1 MFGVARLNTLSKAL
15 ADADVIPSLTVTFSS
30 PQSRYLFN
38 ASAAATYE
46 IIRISTSG
54 LSFNLTAGT
63 GVYAGADIYMVGAGG
78 NGGNVVSTS
87 IGIAGSG
94 GGGAYLSNTN
104 YALTSG
110 SYTAYAGAAGDTVGF
125 DSTITKS
132 DSSIQLVAGGG
143 GSGGNVNASGAVTAG
158 NSGSISNGG
167 GGGSGAS
174 STIPSASTSGSGLL
188 GGNGGA
194 GVASATASLRSVGGG
209 GAGGSIINGTITA
222 GSNGGNGSG
231 GTGGAGGTSGSIAAG
246 VISNTAV
253 PYGVGG
259 GGGGGTTG
267 GSSTSAAGRN
277 TAGNGNAGAVVGGGG
292 SGGLNTATGV
302 ARTGGAGAAGTIYL
316 RLKKPLFTV
325 TYVDTSQ
332 SNASTITI
340 PSTAQVGDL
349 AVLYDFA
356 VTTGTV
362 APTSV
367 TPSGWTLVGVS
378 NVGLTTTPAMRGSIY
393 WKFLVSGDPG
403 STITGMSGGT
413 TNDKIM
419 TIHRPSITPFIKD
432 SGIFAATPLTS
443 GQASTLAPTN
453 LTVFTA
459 GATLNGMTNM
469 PFVIGVQHCST
480 TAIATTSSTQTAT
493 RTINNSS
500 GRQRVV
506 IFENT
511 NGQGN
516 FAANSVCSMTD
527 GGNNLQN
534 AINGFF
540 Y

>member
-1 MFGVARLNTLSKAL
+1 MFGIARLNTLAKAL
-15 ADADVIPSLTVTFSS
+15 ADADVIPVLTVTAGT
-30 PQSRYLFN
+30 PQFRYLFN

-46 IIRISTSG
+46 IIRINTSG
-54 LSFNLTAGT
+54 LDFTFTAGT
-63 GVYAGADIYMVGAGG
+63 GIYAGADIYMIGG
-78 NGGNVVSTS
+78 GGDGGSVVSTS

-94 GGGAYLSNTN
+94 GGGGYLENLN
-104 YALTSG
+104 YSLTSG
-110 SYTAYAGAAGDTVGF
+110 SYTSIAGAGAGGATIGY
-125 DSTITKS
+125 DSTLTKS
-132 DSSIQLVAGGG
+132 DLSIQLVAGGG

-158 NSGSISNGG
+158 TSGAAITGGG

-174 STIPSASTSGSGLL
+174 STIPSVSTSGSGGGPSSSPAI
-188 GGNGGA
+188 GGNAGA

-209 GAGGSIINGTITA
+209 GGATA
-222 GSNGGNGSG
+222 NGGAGSG
-231 GTGGAGGTSGSIAAG
+231 GTGGAGGAGGSIAAG
-246 VISNTAV
+246 VVNNTALA
-253 PYGVGG
+253 YGVGG

-267 GSSTSAAGRN
+267 GASTSAAGRN
-277 TAGNGNAGAVVGGGG
+277 TAGAGTAGAIVGGGG
-292 SGGLNTATGV
+292 SGGLNTATGT
-302 ARTGGAGAAGTIYL
+302 ARTGGTGGAGTIYL

-325 TYVDTSQ
+325 TYIDTAE
-332 SNASTITI
+332 SNTSGITI

-367 TPSGWTLVGVS
+367 TPSGWTKISVS
-378 NVGLTTTPAMRGSIY
+378 DVSLTTTPAMRGTIH

-403 STITGMSGGT
+403 STITGMAGGT
-413 TNDKIM
+413 TNDKII
-419 TIHRPSITPFIKD
+419 TIHRPSITGIAPT
-432 SGIFAATPLTS
+432 SGVFASTPLTA

-459 GATLNGMTNM
+459 GGNVFGMTNM

-480 TAIATTSSTQTAT
+480 TAIASTTSTQTPT

-500 GRQRVV
+500 GRQRIV

-511 NGQGN
+511 NGQSN
-516 FAANSVCSMTD
+516 FAANSTCSMTD

-534 AINGFF
+534 AINGFLF
-540 Y
+540 

>member
-1 MFGVARLNTLSKAL
+1 MFGIARLNTLAKAL
-15 ADADVIPSLTVTFSS
+15 AAADVIPVLTVTSGT
-30 PQSRYLFN
+30 PQFRYLFN

-46 IIRISTSG
+46 IIRINSSG
-54 LSFNLTAGT
+54 LDFTFTAGT
-63 GVYAGADIYMVGAGG
+63 GIYAGADIYMIGAGG

-110 SYTAYAGAAGDTVGF
+110 SYTAIAGAAGGSVGF
-125 DSTITKS
+125 DSTLNKS

-143 GSGGNVNASGAVTAG
+143 GSGGDVTAGGNVTAG
-158 NSGSISNGG
+158 NSAGISNGG

-174 STIPSASTSGSGLL
+174 STIPSASSSGSGFL
-188 GGNGGA
+188 GGNGGD

-209 GAGGSIINGTITA
+209 GGGGSIINGTPTS

-231 GTGGAGGTSGSIAAG
+231 GTGGAGGAGGSIAAG
-246 VISNTAV
+246 VVNNTALA
-253 PYGVGG
+253 YGVGG
-259 GGGGGTTG
+259 GGGGGNTG
-267 GSSTSAAGRN
+267 GASTSAAGRN
-277 TAGNGNAGAVVGGGG
+277 TAGAGTAGAIVGGGG
-292 SGGLNTATGV
+292 SGGLNTATGT
-302 ARTGGAGAAGTIYL
+302 ARNGGTGGAGTIYL

-325 TYVDTSQ
+325 TYIDTAE
-332 SNASTITI
+332 SNTSSITI

-367 TPSGWTLVGVS
+367 TPSGWTKISVS
-378 NVGLTTTPAMRGSIY
+378 DVSLTTTPAMRGTIH

-403 STITGMSGGT
+403 STITGMAGGT
-413 TNDKIM
+413 TNDKII
-419 TIHRPSITPFIKD
+419 TIHRPSITGLVPA
-432 SGIFAATPLTS
+432 SGLFAGSLLTS
-443 GQASTLAPTN
+443 GTVSATTPAN

-459 GATLNGMTNM
+459 GGNVFGMTNM

-480 TAIATTSSTQTAT
+480 TAIASTSSTQTPT

-500 GRQRVV
+500 GRQRIV

-511 NGQGN
+511 DGQSN
-516 FAANSVCSMTD
+516 FAANSTCGMTD

-534 AINGFF
+534 AINGFLF
-540 Y
+540 